1 MRQLNTGTNRD
12 KTIALY
18 LRISREDAGKDESYS
33 ISNQKKLLTGVARK
47 MRFTK
52 LLVFIDDGITGTS
65 RDRKDFLRMIVE
77 LEKGGVGAVMVKD
90 LSRLA
95 RDHIRADSLLEEFF
109 PEHDIRFISV
119 SEGIDSAQGEDEFT
133 PFRNLMNEWYARDIS
148 KKRKLTN
155 VVKGNA
161 GEPLSL
167 PPYSYKKDPD
177 NPKRWIIDEESA
189 AVVRQIFQMRQS
201 GMAYGKIAAALNEKG
216 ILSPRW
222 YWAVHYGNG
231 SCKYS
236 RLWAYATVRS
246 LLNDDVYAGTL
257 TQNCTGSRSY
267 KDKTMIRKPESEWI
281 SHEGAHEAIIG
292 PELWEAVQKINQA
305 AKQISANNTP
315 PQASLFTG
323 KLVCADCGHPLV
335 AARETQR
342 RKNGTV
348 KHYTSYFCSRFATTG
363 HSICSWHRIFEISLK
378 NLVLS
383 EIRAHGKAVAADE
396 AAVLD
401 KLKQHIQSASAAQ
414 QEDSRQEISR
424 LRRRLEEL
432 EQITAKLYEDK
443 VRGAISGDSFSVLI
457 QKNEQER
464 IQKSERL
471 DSLLAGER
479 KAQQDIANIHQW
491 AGTIRQYLDLQELN
505 REIIEEL
512 IDRIEVGERTVID
525 GQRHQDIKIY
535 YRFVG
540 LV

>member
-1 MRQLNTGTNRD
+1 MAKNVI
-12 KTIALY
+12 TIPATK
-18 LRISREDAGKDESYS
+18 SRYTAAPLSSKKKRRVAAYARVSTDHEDQQSSYEAQVDYYTRYIKSCDDWEFVS
-33 ISNQKKLLTGVARK
+33 IYT
-47 MRFTK
+47 
-52 LLVFIDDGITGTS
+52 D
-65 RDRKDFLRMIVE
+65 
-77 LEKGGVGAVMVKD
+77 
-90 LSRLA
+90 
-95 RDHIRADSLLEEFF
+95 
-109 PEHDIRFISV
+109 
-119 SEGIDSAQGEDEFT
+119 EGISAT
-133 PFRNLMNEWYARDIS
+133 NT
-148 KKRKLTN
+148 KKRE
-155 VVKGNA
+155 G
-161 GEPLSL
+161 
-167 PPYSYKKDPD
+167 
-177 NPKRWIIDEESA
+177 
-189 AVVRQIFQMRQS
+189 F
-201 GMAYGKIAAALNEKG
+201 
-216 ILSPRW
+216 
-222 YWAVHYGNG
+222 
-231 SCKYS
+231 
-236 RLWAYATVRS
+236 
-246 LLNDDVYAGTL
+246 
-257 TQNCTGSRSY
+257 
-267 KDKTMIRKPESEWI
+267 KTMIRKPESEWI

-464 IQKSERL
+464 IQKSEHL

-491 AGTIRQYLDLQELN
+491 AGTIRQ
-505 REIIEEL
+505 
-512 IDRIEVGERTVID
+512 
-525 GQRHQDIKIY
+525 
-535 YRFVG
+535 
-540 LV
+540 